1 MVPNEE
7 NKSFTKQDIINIV
20 DGRLGDRWGHFVEI
34 LIGGNLIE
42 SLNNHGIK
50 VTKNYKR
57 EKGFYEKSGIRK
69 HYEFDIVAKN
79 GDEVVIVEVKTK
91 LRNDDIEKFI
101 KKLETE
107 AVEIS
112 DYKDKK
118 IYGAVAYLDYET
130 GADILASEN
139 GLFVIEATGNSSKI
153 VNIKEFKPKD
163 FFSKK

>member
-1 MVPNEE
+1 MSRNEG
-7 NKSFTKQDIINIV
+7 NNPFTKQDIINIV
-20 DGRLGDRWGHFVEI
+20 DGRLGDRWGHFVET
-34 LIGGNLIE
+34 LLGGNLIDN
-42 SLNNHGIK
+42 LNNHGIK

-57 EKGFYEKSGIRK
+57 EKGFYEKSGIK
-69 HYEFDIVAKN
+69 KQYEFDIVAKN

-101 KKLETE
+101 NKLKTE
-107 AVEIS
+107 ATEIS

-130 GADILASEN
+130 GADIFASSK

-153 VNIKEFKPKD
+153 VNIERFKPVN
-163 FFSKK
+163 FSD